1 MNISYKIFNPA
12 GNITA
17 LVLGDEYNLEQKKL
31 INKKIMEKEPKVEQ
45 VGFLSQKYKRLT
57 MAGGEFCGNATRCA
71 MLYYIEGQQSIE
83 LEINNHIINAG
94 INVKEGV
101 WCEISIEQYKI
112 TKINKNIYKVVLK
125 GITILVVKDI
135 ISYKNFKQNAKEL
148 INKYNLNDDA
158 VGVMFV
164 DRVESIIKMY
174 PIVWVREIDT
184 FFFEN
189 ACGSGTIAVAM
200 LESWLTNTS
209 REYHIIQHSGETLI
223 AEIAIKNNVIE
234 RAILKGEVKFD
245 EKIREIVIE
254 EELLCKNIKY

>member
-17 LVLGDEYNLEQKKL
+17 LVLGDQYNLEQKKL
-31 INKKIMEKEPKVEQ
+31 INKKIMKKEPKVEQ

-71 MLYYIEGQQSIE
+71 TLYYIEGQQSIE
-83 LEINNHIINAG
+83 LEINNQKIKAG
-94 INVKEGV
+94 INEKEEV
-101 WCEISIEQYKI
+101 WCEIPIERYKI

-164 DRVESIIKMY
+164 DRVGSIIKMY

-184 FFFEN
+184 LFFEN

-200 LESWLTNTS
+200 LESWLTNAS
-209 REYHIIQHSGETLI
+209 REYHIMQHSGETLI
-223 AEIAIKNNVIE
+223 AEITIKNNVIE
-234 RAILKGEVKFD
+234 RAILKGKIEVD
-245 EKIREIVIE
+245 NKIREIVIE
-254 EELLCKNIKY
+254 EELL

>member
-31 INKKIMEKEPKVEQ
+31 INKKIMEQEPKVEQ
-45 VGFLSQKYKRLT
+45 VGFISQKYKRLT

-71 MLYYIEGQQSIE
+71 TLYYIEKQQSIE
-83 LEINNHIINAG
+83 LEINNNKIKAG
-94 INVKEGV
+94 INEKEEV
-101 WCEISIEQYKI
+101 WCKIPIEQYKI
-112 TKINKNIYKVVLK
+112 IKIHKNIYKVLLK
-125 GITILVVKDI
+125 GITILVVNDI
-135 ISYKNFKQNAKEL
+135 KNYKNFKQNARGL
-148 INKYNLNDDA
+148 IKKYNLDDDA

-164 DRVESIIKMY
+164 DRVENIIKIY

-184 FFFEN
+184 LFFEN

-209 REYHIIQHSGETLI
+209 REYHVMQP
-223 AEIAIKNNVIE
+223 
-234 RAILKGEVKFD
+234 
-245 EKIREIVIE
+245 
-254 EELLCKNIKY
+254 

>member
-31 INKKIMEKEPKVEQ
+31 INKKIMEQEPKVEQ
-45 VGFLSQKYKRLT
+45 VGFISQKYKRLT

-71 MLYYIEGQQSIE
+71 TLYYIEKQQSIE
-83 LEINNHIINAG
+83 LEINNNKIKAG
-94 INVKEGV
+94 INEKEEV
-101 WCEISIEQYKI
+101 WCKIPIEQYKI
-112 TKINKNIYKVVLK
+112 IKIHKNIYKVLLK
-125 GITILVVKDI
+125 GITILVVNDI
-135 ISYKNFKQNAKEL
+135 TNYKNFKQNARGL
-148 INKYNLNDDA
+148 IKKYNLDDDA

-164 DRVESIIKMY
+164 DRVENIIKIY

-184 FFFEN
+184 LFFEN

-209 REYHIIQHSGETLI
+209 RDYHVMQPSGEILI
-223 AEIAIKNNVIE
+223 AEITINNNVIKK
-234 RAILKGEVKFD
+234 AILKGKIKVDNEVRK
-245 EKIREIVIE
+245 IVIE
-254 EELLCKNIKY
+254 EKTL